1 MPRRRYPHRRG
12 VVLPLRVVR
21 RPSDLDR
28 NLLQERRHVVL
39 DAALASQKVRMILF
53 LLFLMNQ
60 TSMARITLVVLV
72 STQQAQPTL
81 VGAAA
86 LPS

>member
-1 MPRRRYPHRRG
+1 MT
-12 VVLPLRVVR
+12 
-21 RPSDLDR
+21 
-28 NLLQERRHVVL
+28 L
-39 DAALASQKVRMILF
+39 DAALASQKVRMILS